1 MKRPAILGTTLVVV
15 LVLATVH
22 GLSAQ
27 ASPQGPATPGV
38 SVKQDLAVFS
48 LGYSGWIIPLEAL
61 GSIDS
66 EIRGVFSDLG
76 RFTIIG
82 VTQRFASA
90 DLAQFIDTIKRA
102 KADNFVMPERYQFGE
117 AVFTE
122 AEFNRLLGTFIVA
135 APVISSFWSAWNASA
150 QRWET
155 SISTDVSFIDVSAG
169 GSLISTARI
178 KTTGSD
184 KTDQLASVRSAIEAI
199 PGQLQFEIR
208 SIPAFQ
214 INTRVL
220 SAKAGE
226 LRLQLGSNMGIKKG
240 DEYSVV
246 VSSSFEGLKD
256 EREAGLVL
264 IKEVGPEIS
273 TAAILYGS
281 ASIGKDSK
289 LREVPRFGADIEPY
303 FRYLNGEKA
312 VLGLRAVP
320 SRGFYGFRPF
330 ASAEIPLGVKASALG
345 LSVDVLPVNVSF
357 GGQYDLH
364 LGRLTLSPWAGVG
377 ISYLYSI
384 EGLTVDTSNNY
395 FPFLGG
401 QAFFQA
407 SWLVSRDMRAYLEA
421 GGEYWLALSSLF
433 TSYGGLGASA
443 GVAFKL

>member
-1 MKRPAILGTTLVVV
+1 MKRRACIATILA
-15 LVLATVH
+15 LALAGALT
-22 GLSAQ
+22 AQ
-27 ASPQGPATPGV
+27 TPPEV

-82 VTQRFASA
+82 VSQRFAAA
-90 DLAQFIDTIKRA
+90 DLAQFIDTIKKA
-102 KADNFVMPERYQFGE
+102 KADNFVMPETYQFGE

-135 APVISSFWSAWNASA
+135 APVISSFWSGWNASA

-178 KTTGSD
+178 KTSGSD

-220 SAKAGE
+220 SSKRGE
-226 LRLQLGSNMGIKKG
+226 VRLQLGANMGIKKG

-246 VSSSFEGLKD
+246 VTSSLEGLKD
-256 EREAGLVL
+256 EREVGLVL

-273 TAAILYGS
+273 TAAVLYGS
-281 ASIGKDSK
+281 SSIGKDSK

-303 FRYLNGEKA
+303 FRYLNGGINA
-312 VLGLRAVP
+312 ILGLRAVP

-330 ASAEIPLGVKASALG
+330 VAAEIPLGVKASALG
-345 LSVDVLPVNVSF
+345 VSVDVLPVNVSL

-364 LGRLTLSPWAGVG
+364 FGRLTLSPWAGLG
-377 ISYLYSI
+377 LSYLYSI
-384 EGLTVDTSNNY
+384 EGLTVDTSKNY

-407 SWLVSRDMRAYLEA
+407 SLLVSRDMRAYIEA
-421 GGEYWLALSSLF
+421 GGEYWLALSDLF